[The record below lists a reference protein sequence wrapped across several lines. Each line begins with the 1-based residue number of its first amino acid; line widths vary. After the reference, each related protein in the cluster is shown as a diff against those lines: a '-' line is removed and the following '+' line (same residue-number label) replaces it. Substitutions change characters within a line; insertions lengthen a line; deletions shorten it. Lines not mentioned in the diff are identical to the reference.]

1 MYAGARR
8 PGRRRDR
15 RGAVL
20 ERLVDL
26 DGFDDLQKDD
36 IRLFSMD
43 GSEIRDLRALRPD
56 EDVLILADD
65 NQIVPALRAGAF
77 LAARNRRVRA
87 VLGRLVS
94 PFLALFPA
102 LPLCTSHAP
111 RGLPSRLGLT
121 GPAEAR
127 KGLLAAPLALGDAAD
142 VVASSSAS
150 EPDEYDG
157 SASPAVEIDS
167 AFEDDE
173 EEAEGTGCAGAPT
186 WPAGQARLP
195 RGRGQPSKRGRGGGG
210 GGGTEAAA
218 AGSSAARVRLR
229 TERVGA
235 TGVPF
240 ATAPVSPPCRPPAP
254 PRGRGRGLPS
264 PRPLRVGRRGQGPA
278 AAPAPAAAADRPAA
292 AAAPAPAARPRDR
305 EGVEKAR
312 SPPPSPDVDSSGA
325 DRALDR
331 PSDPLTPSQGLDVD
345 VDFDAG
351 LGRLERPLLGGPAP
365 RRTPP
370 LHERRAWYF
379 SFYRFWIVRGRPVA
393 AYPVAGGR
401 PVDLY
406 GLSCKMAEDP
416 TRDHFIVCC
425 ACGHRHGPP
434 APPPTPA
441 PRPAATRSSPRRA
454 SAAAA
459 AASAASAASAAAAAS
474 GSPSAQVPASPR
486 RLVGCRSC
494 TEKGSVDVEVP
505 AGPGPDREVHSIRE
519 VQCSTCFVWLHAPC
533 AVEAGLVTRGR
544 LAHIAAAGPGSGVEG
559 DFRCGACQAAS

>member
-1 MYAGARR
+1 MAVDVRAQARVVLDDGVTGAA
-8 PGRRRDR
+8 
-15 RGAVL
+15 AVL

-77 LAARNRRVRA
+77 LAARNRVLRSGLEEHGRVAHAVPPRELDSAFARCSDGSYRLSSLSSGSSSLHLPTPRA
-87 VLGRLVS
+87 AS
-94 PFLALFPA
+94 PRASDSPA
-102 LPLCTSHAP
+102 
-111 RGLPSRLGLT
+111 
-121 GPAEAR
+121 PAEAR

-173 EEAEGTGCAGAPT
+173 EEAEGPAQEPRTASHAARRGGRGAGSSRAP
-186 WPAGQARLP
+186 G
-195 RGRGQPSKRGRGGGG
+195 RGRGQNRLRGRSHVARRAGPASPRPRAAVEARARRRRRRRDGGGG
-210 GGGTEAAA
+210 RGIERRSRATAHRARGSHGRALRHGPRVAPRVVPRLRPAAVAAA
-218 AGSSAARVRLR
+218 SPRRGRSASAA
-229 TERVGA
+229 EA
-235 TGVPF
+235 K
-240 ATAPVSPPCRPPAP
+240 A
-254 PRGRGRGLPS
+254 
-264 PRPLRVGRRGQGPA
+264 PA
-278 AAPAPAAAADRPAA
+278 AAPAPAAAADRPRRRGSASA
-292 AAAPAPAARPRDR
+292 GRAPRDR

-312 SPPPSPDVDSSGA
+312 SPPPSPDVDSQRDSTSTSTSTPASGGSS
-325 DRALDR
+325 AL
-331 PSDPLTPSQGLDVD
+331 SS
-345 VDFDAG
+345 A
-351 LGRLERPLLGGPAP
+351 GPAP

-406 GLSCKMAEDP
+406 GLSCKVTAA
-416 TRDHFIVCC
+416 RQQG
-425 ACGHRHGPP
+425 ALP
-434 APPPTPA
+434 AA
-441 PRPAATRSSPRRA
+441 PR
-454 SAAAA
+454 
-459 AASAASAASAAAAAS
+459 
-474 GSPSAQVPASPR
+474 G
-486 RLVGCRSC
+486 
-494 TEKGSVDVEVP
+494 
-505 AGPGPDREVHSIRE
+505 VHSIRE